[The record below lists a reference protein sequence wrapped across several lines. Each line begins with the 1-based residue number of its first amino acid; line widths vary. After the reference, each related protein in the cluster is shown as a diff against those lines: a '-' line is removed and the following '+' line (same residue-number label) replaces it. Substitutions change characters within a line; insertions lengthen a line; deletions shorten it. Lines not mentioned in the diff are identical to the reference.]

1 MTHYLTFTPDP
12 DAEEPYA
19 WWDDLPPGSI
29 VEVNRQVLHRDI
41 DGTWWYGLLQ
51 IWPDQDIAPEIRE
64 KVRVIEVPVTD
75 QEPPVGSIVVC
86 DDDSIYRRTAL
97 DDDPFSWV
105 SDDPGVWS
113 AWESVRPNV
122 TRILRWGE

>member
-1 MTHYLTFTPDP
+1 MSADDL
-12 DAEEPYA
+12 A

-41 DGTWWYGLLQ
+41 DGTWWYGLMQ

-75 QEPPVGSIVVC
+75 VEPPVGSLV
-86 DDDSIYRRTAL
+86 DGAD
-97 DDDPFSWV
+97 
-105 SDDPGVWS
+105 GVWLRDL
-113 AWESVRPNV
+113 VRWRLYADPTSIGLDWQSLRPLAHV